1 MEILQLKWAH
11 RKMDELPD
19 LGCLIW
25 WQASKMFLGYF
36 CSLQSASFIF
46 MSHLYSVKKV
56 VHFIYL
62 FIFHLEV
69 YVCVY
74 ICAQLSNDVRNIPV
88 KASSVCICMCVC
100 AVWVC
105 SSATRCC
112 VLLLLSCCHRNIV
125 VAKLLLLPSYLISC
139 SPFPQWLRTRP
150 LPTHV
155 SPIPPTGCWWFC
167 SSMVEEKID
176 PCRLTFK

>member
-1 MEILQLKWAH
+1 
-11 RKMDELPD
+11 
-19 LGCLIW
+19 
-25 WQASKMFLGYF
+25 MFLGYF

-100 AVWVC
+100 AV
-105 SSATRCC
+105 
-112 VLLLLSCCHRNIV
+112 
-125 VAKLLLLPSYLISC
+125 
-139 SPFPQWLRTRP
+139 
-150 LPTHV
+150 
-155 SPIPPTGCWWFC
+155 
-167 SSMVEEKID
+167 
-176 PCRLTFK
+176 